1 MNEKH
6 IEPMADWELELLF
19 AQDKETI
26 REVFLELEK
35 IACNLANKFAEVEAD
50 IIAAHKAD
58 NELRE
63 SYLMLEILDEQFCQA
78 TVKLARI
85 RGIVD
90 AYKSDTI
97 QYAEKAMKMIG
108 EIL

>member
-6 IEPMADWELELLF
+6 IEPMADWEIALLF
-19 AQDKETI
+19 AAGEDAV
-26 REVFLELEK
+26 REGFREIEK
-35 IACNLANKFAEVEAD
+35 IAHGLADEFANAKAD

-63 SYLMLEILDEQFCQA
+63 CRLMLEILDQQFCEA

-90 AYKSDTI
+90 AYNADTI
-97 QYAEKAMKMIG
+97 DRSEKAVKMIG
-108 EIL
+108 GIL